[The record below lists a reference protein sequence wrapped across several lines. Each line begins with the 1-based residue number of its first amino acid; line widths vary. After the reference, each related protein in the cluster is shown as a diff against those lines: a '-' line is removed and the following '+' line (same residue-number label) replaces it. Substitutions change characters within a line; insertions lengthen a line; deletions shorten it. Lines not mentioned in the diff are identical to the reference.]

1 MKIKSII
8 AGSVTGFAL
17 LTGTAAA
24 EITFRNAITGQPLD
38 MSFAKKGGDTPAFKQ
53 FSETGRNPYNGDKD
67 AVQKGHDLFMTACS
81 GCHGHNAEGKLG
93 PGLADDYWTY
103 PANATDQGLFE
114 VLFGGANGMMGPQYV
129 NLNTDEMLLI
139 MSWIRD
145 IYTGDP
151 QKAKW
156 LKK

>member
-1 MKIKSII
+1 MKITHILASSAIGI
-8 AGSVTGFAL
+8 AL
-17 LTGTAAA
+17 ITGTASA

-38 MSFAKKGGDTPAFKQ
+38 MSFAKKGGDSPAFKQ
-53 FSETGRNPYNGDKD
+53 FLQDGRNPYNGDKD

-145 IYTGDP
+145 IYKGDP